1 MQLIS
6 ILKNSVTLAALVS
19 TTLWVAGCAKEP
31 APAKTAPTAD
41 AEKHAD
47 DHDHEHDGDKE
58 KADGEAA
65 KETPAEK
72 PATTDEEGTTSGAGA
87 EVPSPAG
94 PDLKKPE

>member
-6 ILKNSVTLAALVS
+6 ILKNGAACAALVS
-19 TTLWVAGCAKEP
+19 ASLWVAGCAKEP
-31 APAKTAPTAD
+31 APTKPATSTEKPAD
-41 AEKHAD
+41 EHAG
-47 DHDHEHDGDKE
+47 DHDHEHEGDEE
-58 KADGEAA
+58 KAD

-72 PATTDEEGTTSGAGA
+72 PATQEEDSSTSGAGA